1 MVAYIRV
8 FLYRIPLAVII
19 FFSLSL
25 TSCDPEEDDNDPFIV
40 GLWNIEMTTIALY
53 DSMNM
58 ISHIDTI
65 YKWMNNIGKEVEVF
79 ERYTS
84 DHKYYFLT
92 DTSYDISIA
101 STYTLDGSNL
111 IIHEA
116 DSVFPFNDRTL
127 ENITATSFQSYQILY
142 SGTVK
147 YKMTL
152 YNKLI
157 P

>member
-79 ERYTS
+79 
-84 DHKYYFLT
+84 
-92 DTSYDISIA
+92 
-101 STYTLDGSNL
+101 
-111 IIHEA
+111 
-116 DSVFPFNDRTL
+116 
-127 ENITATSFQSYQILY
+127 
-142 SGTVK
+142 
-147 YKMTL
+147 
-152 YNKLI
+152 
-157 P
+157 